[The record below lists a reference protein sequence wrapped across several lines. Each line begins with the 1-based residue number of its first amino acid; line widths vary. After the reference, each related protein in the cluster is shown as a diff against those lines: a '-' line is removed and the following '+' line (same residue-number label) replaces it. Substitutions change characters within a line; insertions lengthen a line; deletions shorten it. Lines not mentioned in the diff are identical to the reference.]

1 MGGEVVTKT
10 DEEQNKEIE
19 ELRAKLD
26 AACKAQ
32 AKAVAKE
39 ELKVNAIALG
49 LMVLAA
55 YVIYIAGNIYCYK
68 TMPDGP
74 LFGGL
79 LTVLG
84 LVFGVK
90 LGPAIVALYNKEAK

>member
-1 MGGEVVTKT
+1 MT
-10 DEEQNKEIE
+10 
-19 ELRAKLD
+19 
-26 AACKAQ
+26 
-32 AKAVAKE
+32 AKE
-39 ELKVNAIALG
+39 TLKVNAIALG

-74 LFGGL
+74 LFAGL

-84 LVFGVK
+84 VIFGVK
-90 LGPAIVALYNKEAK
+90 LGPAFTEYIKSREAPK

>member
-1 MGGEVVTKT
+1 MGGEVVTKS
-10 DEEQNKEIE
+10 ES
-19 ELRAKLD
+19 
-26 AACKAQ
+26 
-32 AKAVAKE
+32 
-39 ELKVNAIALG
+39 LKVNAIALG

-55 YVIYIAGNIYCYK
+55 YVIYISGTIYCTH

-74 LFGGL
+74 LFAGL

-90 LGPAIVALYNKEAK
+90 LGPAIIALYNKEAK